1 MAKIYVNDTDGALLV
16 IFFLKVWIYLI
27 DIYILGSPNSKIKK
41 INNIF
46 LTVL

>member
-16 IFFLKVWIYLI
+16 IFFCLKVWIYLI

-41 INNIF
+41 NQ
-46 LTVL
+46 